1 VPTAKARAA
10 LPAASYAA
18 AKGDVVSWRHEK
30 TPAPPLVVA
39 PAKQRRADSLA
50 AGICWSDVGADA
62 ARLAATHGQA
72 VGCYIRGPMKQLLL
86 AGLLLSALGVRA
98 QATNPPAQDTSRKN
112 AFVRRVKAQGL
123 LRDPA
128 WYYRCKIDVTKAKA
142 LYKEG
147 VDLAVLDKRV
157 GPGTYRE
164 NLLYAATV
172 VRGSVSR
179 QRYDERKEV
188 YYHSMYDIKV
198 DEVLAGQV
206 KTSVLTVCLRSGKL
220 GDVTLRSLD
229 EPKLSVG
236 EQVILYLNPVDLAE
250 LAEAKAQGLW
260 NYEDNAQA
268 SDFNLVEKY
277 SVKEGYVF
285 NAEGRID
292 RTGTVNT
299 NIRRISALLDK
310 ANFSQKSFD

>member
-1 VPTAKARAA
+1 
-10 LPAASYAA
+10 
-18 AKGDVVSWRHEK
+18 
-30 TPAPPLVVA
+30 
-39 PAKQRRADSLA
+39 
-50 AGICWSDVGADA
+50 
-62 ARLAATHGQA
+62 
-72 VGCYIRGPMKQLLL
+72 MKKLLL
-86 AGLLLSALGVRA
+86 AGLLLAGLSANA

-112 AFVRRVKAQGL
+112 AFARRVKEQGFI
-123 LRDPA
+123 RDPA
-128 WYYRCKIDVTKAKA
+128 WYYRYKIDVTKAKA

-164 NLLYAATV
+164 NLLYTATV
-172 VRGSVSR
+172 VRGSVIR

-188 YYHSMYDIKV
+188 YYHSMYYIKV
-198 DEVLAGQV
+198 DETLAGQV
-206 KTSVLTVCLRSGKL
+206 TATVLTVCLRSGKL
-220 GDVTLRSLD
+220 GAVTLRSLD

-236 EQVILYLNPVDLAE
+236 EQVVLYLNPVDLAE

-260 NYEDNAQA
+260 NYENNAQA

-285 NAEGRID
+285 DTSGRVD
-292 RTGTVNT
+292 RTGTVSA

-310 ANFSQKSFD
+310 ANFSQKSFE